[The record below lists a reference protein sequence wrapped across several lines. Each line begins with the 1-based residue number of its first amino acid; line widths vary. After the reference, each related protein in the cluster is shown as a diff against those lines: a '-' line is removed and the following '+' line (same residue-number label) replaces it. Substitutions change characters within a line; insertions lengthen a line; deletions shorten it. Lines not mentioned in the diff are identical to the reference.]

1 MQYLAVK
8 QHQDASVTSK
18 DNRYAPG
25 VGPPKEEVAMST
37 AWDKFQGA
45 TLSLARSGSIKDR
58 LTDAYRNHLS
68 AVAEEELPREIREQ
82 FHNVRCSLTR
92 ERPQR
97 GEDAIRATVRK
108 MSSHEAE
115 TIAEKVV
122 QMLTVMARAPQSTRA
137 PGAAPLYLLEA

>member
-1 MQYLAVK
+1 
-8 QHQDASVTSK
+8 
-18 DNRYAPG
+18 
-25 VGPPKEEVAMST
+25 MSNT
-37 AWDKFQGA
+37 WEKFQGA
-45 TLSLARSGSIKDR
+45 TLVLARSGSIKER

-68 AVAEEELPREIREQ
+68 KVTEEELPREIREQ

-115 TIAEKVV
+115 NIAETVV
-122 QMLTVMARAPQSTRA
+122 QMLSVMARSAQVPRGSSVT
-137 PGAAPLYLLEA
+137 PLFLLEA

>member
-1 MQYLAVK
+1 
-8 QHQDASVTSK
+8 
-18 DNRYAPG
+18 
-25 VGPPKEEVAMST
+25 MST
-37 AWDKFQGA
+37 AWENFEGA

-68 AVAEEELPREIREQ
+68 AVTEDEVPREIREQ

-115 TIAEKVV
+115 NIAETVV
-122 QMLTVMARAPQSTRA
+122 QMLSVMARSPQSMRA
-137 PGAAPLYLLEA
+137 AVVPLYLIEA

>member
-1 MQYLAVK
+1 
-8 QHQDASVTSK
+8 
-18 DNRYAPG
+18 
-25 VGPPKEEVAMST
+25 MST
-37 AWDKFQGA
+37 ACDKFQGA

-68 AVAEEELPREIREQ
+68 AVAEDELPREIREQ

-92 ERPQR
+92 ELPQR

-122 QMLTVMARAPQSTRA
+122 QMLGVMARAPQATRPASA
-137 PGAAPLYLLEA
+137 PPLYLLEA